1 MDLWHVSTKMLPGMH
16 KLLNRTKTSKIVKI
30 GKTTY
35 FFWYQLIIAIFSKF
49 SKSIFYIHNLIYVY
63 KYNKQ
68 SSFFNRKKDNL
79 YHIKLSELT
88 YRQQPCNV
96 LVKNCFENENIRK
109 Q

>member
-63 KYNKQ
+63 KYTK
-68 SSFFNRKKDNL
+68 
-79 YHIKLSELT
+79 
-88 YRQQPCNV
+88 
-96 LVKNCFENENIRK
+96 
-109 Q
+109 